1 MYIDKTN
8 RDNLDAME
16 RCIYVLCLDSSAP
29 TSSFSAGSQGDAS
42 VSEDKPQQQQQQQ
55 RRRSEVTVAEQMI
68 HGHGSRANGAN
79 RWFDNTLQVKYVE

>member
-1 MYIDKTN
+1 
-8 RDNLDAME
+8 ME
-16 RCIYVLCLDSSAP
+16 RCIYVLSLDSSAP

-42 VSEDKPQQQQQQQ
+42 VAEDKLQQQQQ
-55 RRRSEVTVAEQMI
+55 RRSEVTVAEQMI

>member
-1 MYIDKTN
+1 
-8 RDNLDAME
+8 
-16 RCIYVLCLDSSAP
+16 VLCLDSSAP

-42 VSEDKPQQQQQQQ
+42 VAEDKLQQQQQQ
-55 RRRSEVTVAEQMI
+55 RRSEVTVAEQMI